1 MEVVTRYAR
10 SGDVQIAYQ
19 LAGTGPLD
27 VLVVPRWF
35 SNIELDWDLPPSA
48 RFLTRL
54 ASFARLIQFD
64 RRGAGMSGGI
74 AGATPLEEQ
83 IDDVRAV
90 LEASGSNQPAL
101 ISIAEGCALAVLF
114 AASHP
119 DVVRALVLIT
129 PTPRVVRGPGYEWAQ
144 SAEERAAW
152 VQAVLKH
159 WGSSSPEQPWGGFA
173 GHDEQRRRLLA
184 RHRRLSM
191 TPDAAAAS
199 LAVVGELDVRDALS
213 SVQCPTLVLHRAND
227 IFIDE
232 RHSRYAAAHIPGARY
247 VEVSARGQ
255 VADEA
260 EQFLTGVRRP
270 ILSDRVLATVLFTDI
285 VGSTDRAAQLRDRG
299 WRRRPRGPHAPP
311 ARERPRVDRRSERV
325 ASHRALGPR
334 GQRLRSR
341 RPAGRPSRRSPNP
354 CSTAGLGRR
363 APAHTPGSRRPVSL
377 ADTVGE
383 PRHRRS
389 ASRTARRPR
398 FQLHPPLLPRL
409 LLAATVHLYAPI
421 TDGRSL
427 IILRRSAPR
436 GSDPRTLPGRG
447 VEELFE
453 CFVDELSQWLTIC
466 GFGRVCEGRAL
477 DHVALVELKACGD
490 DLASLGGGLAAL
502 LEDRVRSG
510 LEPCRDG
517 LERRHGFWLFAD
529 FGHDELVNVF

>member
-299 WRRRPRGPHAPP
+299 WRALLERHDALVREQVERYRG
-311 ARERPRVDRRSERV
+311 RFVKS
-325 ASHRALGPR
+325 LGD
-334 GQRLRSR
+334 GML
-341 RPAGRPSRRSPNP
+341 ATFDGPSRAISSAIAIRDG
-354 CSTAGLGRR
+354 ARQLGLD
-363 APAHTPGSRRPVSL
+363 V
-377 ADTVGE
+377 
-383 PRHRRS
+383 RS
-389 ASRTARRPR
+389 A
-398 FQLHPPLLPRL
+398 LHTGELELL
-409 LLAATVHLYAPI
+409 
-421 TDGRSL
+421 
-427 IILRRSAPR
+427 
-436 GSDPRTLPGRG
+436 
-447 VEELFE
+447 EN
-453 CFVDELSQWLTIC
+453 
-466 GFGRVCEGRAL
+466 
-477 DHVALVELKACGD
+477 D
-490 DLASLGGGLAAL
+490 DIGGLAVHIGARISSL
-502 LEDRVRSG
+502 AGPGEVLVSSSVRDLIVGADQTLTDRGEHQLKGIPAAWR
-510 LEPCRDG
+510 
-517 LERRHGFWLFAD
+517 LFAVD
-529 FGHDELVNVF
+529 A